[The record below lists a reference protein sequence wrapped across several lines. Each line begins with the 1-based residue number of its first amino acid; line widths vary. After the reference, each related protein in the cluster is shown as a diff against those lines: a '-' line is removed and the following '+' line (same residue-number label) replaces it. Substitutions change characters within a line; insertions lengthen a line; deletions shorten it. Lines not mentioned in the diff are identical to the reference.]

1 MEHMGL
7 LFPTCMGWRQSV
19 TREGR
24 APATGGYHIIRT
36 IIITTIIIIAIPKT
50 VHREPNKQDKNY
62 FPSQKVFSSCMRTAH
77 CSALQFVQR
86 PLLRRSSQPACPSS
100 ISQSAIRTAHGRL
113 GCSAKPTR
121 ASANPAAD

>member
-7 LFPTCMGWRQSV
+7 LFPTCMGWRQSA

-24 APATGGYHIIRT
+24 APATGGYHIIMI

-62 FPSQKVFSSCMRTAH
+62 WGVSGPSLPPMLE
-77 CSALQFVQR
+77 AL
-86 PLLRRSSQPACPSS
+86 LAGSGGAAPA
-100 ISQSAIRTAHGRL
+100 RWG
-113 GCSAKPTR
+113 
-121 ASANPAAD
+121 